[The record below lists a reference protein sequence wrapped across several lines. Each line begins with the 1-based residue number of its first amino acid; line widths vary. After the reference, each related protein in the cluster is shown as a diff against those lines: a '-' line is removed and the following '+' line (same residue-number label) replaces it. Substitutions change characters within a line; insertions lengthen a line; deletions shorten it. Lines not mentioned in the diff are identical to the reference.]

1 MARKF
6 QTANYEST
14 LDIDIKL
21 GDSLPPEHLARF
33 IVDVVAQLDLSEIY
47 KEYGEL
53 GGTPYDPRMMVALLF
68 YAYATGVFSSRK
80 MEKATYE
87 SIPFRYV
94 AGNMNPDHATIAAF
108 RKRFLSQLQAI
119 FVQIL
124 LLAAMMG
131 KLKLGDISIDGSKVH
146 ADASKSKAVSY
157 KHALKLKT
165 KLEQE
170 VIELFDLAAQ
180 ADGQSIPE
188 GMIVTDEIERRQEK
202 IEELVKAIKVIEER
216 AEVRYQAELAE
227 HEANME
233 RREAKED
240 ATGRKTPGCKPK
252 PPVPGARDKDQYN
265 FTDPDSRIM
274 KNPTNGGFDQHYNTQ
289 VGVDHDSRL
298 VVANGVS
305 DQPNDK
311 QQAIPML
318 DAVPVALGMPQSAC
332 LDNGYFSQENV
343 KGIEKRGVE
352 PYIATGREPHNQNWR
367 IFFEEE
373 PDPPEDGASIIVK
386 MAYKLRTDIGKAI
399 YRLRKSTV
407 EPIIGII
414 KEVLGFRQFS
424 LRGLAAV
431 QGEWSLVCSAYNL
444 KRMHILSVQ

>member
-6 QTANYEST
+6 RTADYEST

-21 GDSLPPEHLARF
+21 GDSLPPEHLVRF
-33 IVDVVAQLDLSEIY
+33 IVDITAELDLSEIY
-47 KEYGEL
+47 SEYGEL
-53 GGTPYDPRMMVALLF
+53 GGTPYDPQMMVALLF

-80 MEKATYE
+80 IEKATYE
-87 SIPFRYV
+87 SIPFRYA
-94 AGNMNPDHATIAAF
+94 AGNMNPDHTTIAAF
-108 RKRFLSQLQAI
+108 RKAFLSQLQAL

-124 LLAAMMG
+124 LLASMMG

-170 VIELFDLAAQ
+170 VKELFDLAAK
-180 ADGQSIPE
+180 ADGQSIPD
-188 GMIVTDEIERRQEK
+188 GMVVTDEIERRQEK
-202 IEELVKAIKVIEER
+202 IEQLVKAIKVIEER
-216 AEVRYQAELAE
+216 AKARHQEELAE
-227 HEANME
+227 Y
-233 RREAKED
+233 EAKMELRKAKEE

-252 PPVPGARDKDQYN
+252 PPTAGAKDKDQYN

-274 KNPTNGGFDQHYNTQ
+274 KNPTNGGFDQHYNVQ

-298 VVANGVS
+298 VVACGVS

-311 QQAIPML
+311 QQAIPTL
-318 DAVPVALGMPQSAC
+318 DAVPAALGMPQSAS
-332 LDNGYFSQENV
+332 LDNGYYSQQNV
-343 KGIEKRGVE
+343 EELEERGVE
-352 PYIATGREPHNQNWR
+352 PYIATGREPHNQNWCV
-367 IFFEEE
+367 FFEAE
-373 PDPPEDGASIIVK
+373 PDPPEDDAPLIVK
-386 MAYKLRTDIGKAI
+386 MAHKLRTDVGKAV

-407 EPIIGII
+407 EPVIGII

-424 LRGLAAV
+424 LRGLTAV
-431 QGEWSLVCSAYNL
+431 LGEWNLVCIAYNL